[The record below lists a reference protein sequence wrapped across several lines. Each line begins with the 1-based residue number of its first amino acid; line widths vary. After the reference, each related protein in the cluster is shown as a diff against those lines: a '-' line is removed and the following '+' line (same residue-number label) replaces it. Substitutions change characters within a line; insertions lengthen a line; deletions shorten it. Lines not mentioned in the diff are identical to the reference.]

1 MSSTFLSKQSDRA
14 PLVKPGWG
22 CGRLRTGV
30 RGLGAMLTGRPQQ
43 KCCSPRC
50 RAAKSRRARVPL
62 PVAEAREIKVS
73 LTTILEAAW
82 QIKAT
87 LERYG
92 SR

>member
-1 MSSTFLSKQSDRA
+1 
-14 PLVKPGWG
+14 
-22 CGRLRTGV
+22 
-30 RGLGAMLTGRPQQ
+30 
-43 KCCSPRC
+43 
-50 RAAKSRRARVPL
+50 L